1 MLGRIT
7 YSLQKRSL
15 TQHRNRDQ
23 SLAITHVQ
31 EGSADRPDP
40 QTSALA
46 DTAAVPGASKP
57 AIAETPDMP
66 ATMTASST
74 PRMVII
80 ANDQVKVYP
89 MMHPGQRQHKAAR
102 VKVYSQILLACTCWR
117 NLCVPLSWFHK
128 SAGTLQPGL
137 DCVVQRDWVLTCG
150 WWLWACSQP
159 TTPCG

>member
-15 TQHRNRDQ
+15 TQHWNRDE

-31 EGSADRPDP
+31 EVSADRPDP
-40 QTSALA
+40 QASALA

-57 AIAETPDMP
+57 AIAETPDMS
-66 ATMTASST
+66 ASVTASST
-74 PRMVII
+74 PRKERPPMVII
-80 ANDQVKVYP
+80 ANDQVKVYS

-102 VKVYSQILLACTCWR
+102 LKVYSQFLLASTCWR

-128 SAGTLQPGL
+128 SARTLRLGFIAF
-137 DCVVQRDWVLTCG
+137 CREIV
-150 WWLWACSQP
+150 S
-159 TTPCG
+159 

>member
-15 TQHRNRDQ
+15 TQHWNRDE

-31 EGSADRPDP
+31 EVSADMPDP
-40 QTSALA
+40 QASALA

-74 PRMVII
+74 PGKERPPMVII
-80 ANDQVKVYP
+80 ANDQVKVYS

-102 VKVYSQILLACTCWR
+102 LKVYSQFLLASTCWQA
-117 NLCVPLSWFHK
+117 L
-128 SAGTLQPGL
+128 AGRIYVCHCHGFTSLLG
-137 DCVVQRDWVLTCG
+137 
-150 WWLWACSQP
+150 
-159 TTPCG
+159 PCNRA